1 MRVLRLS
8 LSTVMLLAM
17 ASCGNDM
24 DVADAALEQ
33 ANASLLELNLS
44 TDIQAQLAETR
55 ALQGSSNLQ
64 LSGNFVTNKSVDV
77 FIVDQGSS
85 NKTTYGTA
93 NNKTTYTTGALG
105 ALTQAG
111 DQYYWPKNGA
121 MVNIYAFYP
130 SISGIT
136 DRSSS
141 TGVDFTVQQDQSGD
155 TGYQN
160 SDYMYATTS
169 PTSHAA
175 TVPLTFGHKLHKI
188 NFKLVPGNGFTYADL
203 SGAEVYILAKKTT
216 TITPSTG
223 AVSTTGNGTA
233 ATSVTDAT
241 NTPIKALT
249 VQASASAEAHVSG
262 TCIIPPQTVSAST
275 KFIGVKLA
283 SGVLYYTTAAA
294 TTFTTNQQTTYTI
307 TVNNTSLDVTATIS
321 AWSTNTAVDGT
332 ATF

>member
-1 MRVLRLS
+1 MRVFRLS
-8 LSTVMLLAM
+8 LSTVVLLAM
-17 ASCGNDM
+17 ASCGNDI

-55 ALQGSSNLQ
+55 ALQSSGNLQ
-64 LSGNFVTNKSVDV
+64 LSGNFVTGKSVDV

-105 ALTQAG
+105 ALTKTG
-111 DQYYWPKNGA
+111 DPYYWPKNGA
-121 MVNIYAFYP
+121 MVDIYAFYP

-160 SDYMYATTS
+160 SDYMYATAS
-169 PTSHAA
+169 PSSHAA

-188 NFKLVPGNGFTYADL
+188 NFKLVPGNGFSYTDL

-223 AVSTTGNGTA
+223 VASTASGTA

-249 VQASASAEAHVSG
+249 VQSSASAEAHVSG